1 MIRSLSAN
9 VCGWEERRG
18 QSGRSENRRN
28 AGEALVEKR
37 GQNKSREHTRSTSQH
52 TTRIFSANPDL
63 HPPTH
68 SPKDPKTPQPIL
80 QSFVKI
86 VRPAVSLV
94 FRIACGFTNAPS
106 RRPDPGRKYAL
117 CTFCT

>member
-1 MIRSLSAN
+1 MFA
-9 VCGWEERRG
+9 GG
-18 QSGRSENRRN
+18 RN
-28 AGEALVEKR
+28 AVVRAAAAKTGETRAKPLLKKGGKKNRANTPVPHP
-37 GQNKSREHTRSTSQH
+37 STPRE
-52 TTRIFSANPDL
+52 FSARILTFIPQ
-63 HPPTH
+63 PTC
-68 SPKDPKTPQPIL
+68 PKDPKTLQPTL